1 MKNVQKTL
9 IILPAV
15 LAVLPD
21 FDDISESITTLH
33 EIAGE
38 HLNMKVIDDADEA
51 ISALSTEERSQ
62 FDHLM
67 ISISGWTMDTLKKL
81 AEGQGREWLDQL
93 KVEMNS
99 DDCDPFRETGK
110 MMVYWVNLNPD
121 VKVKLDPIFA
131 LIFTQSM
138 TEMLS
143 SIHDEI
149 SEALEAQA
157 A

>member
-1 MKNVQKTL
+1 
-9 IILPAV
+9 
-15 LAVLPD
+15 
-21 FDDISESITTLH
+21 
-33 EIAGE
+33 
-38 HLNMKVIDDADEA
+38 
-51 ISALSTEERSQ
+51 
-62 FDHLM
+62 
-67 ISISGWTMDTLKKL
+67 
-81 AEGQGREWLDQL
+81 
-93 KVEMNS
+93 MNS

-121 VKVKLDPIFA
+121 VKAKLDPIFA